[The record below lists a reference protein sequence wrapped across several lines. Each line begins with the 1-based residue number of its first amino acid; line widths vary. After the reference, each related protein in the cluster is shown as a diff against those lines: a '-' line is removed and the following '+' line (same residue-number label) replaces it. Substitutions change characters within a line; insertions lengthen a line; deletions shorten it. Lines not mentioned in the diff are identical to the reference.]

1 MAWWNF
7 KSARGCKVYTLLLQE
22 INVWRNRLVPGAS
35 RGASEGISDMP
46 ALHLLGDFIANL
58 VENDCVRLFTSIV
71 QLVRL
76 HPPTQ
81 VGEKLHLI

>member
-7 KSARGCKVYTLLLQE
+7 KCARGCKIYTLLLQE
-22 INVWRNRLVPGAS
+22 INVWRSRLVPGAS
-35 RGASEGISDMP
+35 RGASQGISGMP
-46 ALHLLGDFIANL
+46 ALYLFGDFIANL
-58 VENDCVRLFTSIV
+58 VENHCVCLFTSIA

-76 HPPTQ
+76 HLPTQ